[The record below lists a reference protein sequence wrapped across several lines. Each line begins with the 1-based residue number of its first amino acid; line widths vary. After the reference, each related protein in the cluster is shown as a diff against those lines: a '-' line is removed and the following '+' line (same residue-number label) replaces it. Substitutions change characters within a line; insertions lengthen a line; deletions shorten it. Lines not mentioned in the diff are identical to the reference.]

1 MTQDQLLD
9 LTKLITQ
16 WGNDRFIVQN
26 STPFAQ
32 SRKTHEE
39 VCELVEAA
47 SRQFTA
53 EIIKSEGHLYE
64 NEVKDAIG
72 DIYVTL
78 VMVCACNETPIRM
91 DLTFVS
97 ITSYPKGVLDWICKQ
112 VPDLI
117 RDAVHESTSVRVTSR
132 SIVCGLVDLCKEYG
146 LDFVDCVEHAY
157 SVIKDRK
164 GYLRSDGVFIKEE

>member
-1 MTQDQLLD
+1 
-9 LTKLITQ
+9 
-16 WGNDRFIVQN
+16 VQN

-32 SRKTHEE
+32 SKKTHEE
-39 VCELVEAA
+39 VTELVEAC
-47 SRQFTA
+47 TA
-53 EIIKSEGHLYE
+53 FRSSDDDPVPRLTEI
-64 NEVKDAIG
+64 KDAIG

-78 VMVCACNETPIRM
+78 VMVCACNETPLRM

-97 ITSYPKGVLDWICKQ
+97 ITSYKKGVLDWVCKQ

-117 RDAVHESTSVRVTSR
+117 RDCVEQNTSVRIIAR

-157 SVIKDRK
+157 DQIKDRK
-164 GYLRSDGVFIKEE
+164 GYLRSDGVFVKEE

>member
-1 MTQDQLLD
+1 MSQRLLE
-9 LTKLITQ
+9 LTELITQ
-16 WGNDRFIVQN
+16 WGVDRYIVQN

-39 VCELVEAA
+39 VIELVEACA
-47 SRQFTA
+47 KQGVNQDA
-53 EIIKSEGHLYE
+53 IPDYCDEI
-64 NEVKDAIG
+64 KDAIG

-78 VMVCACNETPIRM
+78 VMVCACNETPLRM

-97 ITSYPKGVLDWICKQ
+97 ITSYKKGVLDWICKQ

-117 RDAVHESTSVRVTSR
+117 RDCVEQNTSVRITSR

-157 SVIKDRK
+157 SIIKDRK
-164 GYLRSDGVFIKEE
+164 GYLRSDGVFVKEE